1 MPIKKCHPNIHI
13 QTIYQKENRMY
24 KPRTTALLLFSLLP
38 LVAQANQEGI
48 WVTTTKPGFLFSV
61 VEGDVNSQ
69 ETATWTVYP
78 PNGGTWQ
85 MYFGPDTFNVSNFT
99 NTVELRPLVSS
110 SDMEATWT
118 ATTTTATLLVKS
130 CTTNCLWPQGTEVPF
145 AKAYGEGV
153 NLGPSDP
160 PPDRPDGPG
169 SDIAGTWAGRGTNS
183 DGSTFEA
190 CLYVSPDQSRLA
202 VAGSPCD
209 EGESS
214 VDIEIDDARETDGD
228 DCDVNIGYPND
239 IPINNGRFSV
249 EWRPP
254 FAPVTLILAGTF
266 SGKTVSGTLRSVTDF
281 GDTCQ
286 GNWSASRRSR

>member
-1 MPIKKCHPNIHI
+1 
-13 QTIYQKENRMY
+13 MY
-24 KPRTTALLLFSLLP
+24 KPRTTALLLSVLLP
-38 LVAQANQEGI
+38 LVASANQEGI
-48 WVTTTKPGFLFSV
+48 WGTPTKQGYLFSV
-61 VEGDVNSQ
+61 VEGDVNGE

-78 PNGGTWQ
+78 PGGGAWQ

-130 CTTNCLWPQGTEVPF
+130 CTTNCLWPQGTQVPF
-145 AKAYGEGV
+145 AKLYGEGV
-153 NLGPSDP
+153 NLGGD
-160 PPDRPDGPG
+160 DDVDQGTDGG
-169 SDIAGTWAGRGTNS
+169 DIAGTWADRGTNP

-190 CLYVSPDQSRLA
+190 CLYVSPDQSKLM

-214 VDIEIDDARETDGD
+214 VAIKIENARTDDGDECDLNIRFPEDVPIIDGRFFIDD
-228 DCDVNIGYPND
+228 
-239 IPINNGRFSV
+239 
-249 EWRPP
+249 WRPP
-254 FAPVTLILAGTF
+254 FEPRAPVLLSVLGNF
-266 SGKTVSGTLRSVTDF
+266 SGNTVSGNVRSESDF

-286 GNWSASRRSR
+286 GNWSASPR